1 MPAKRVVVDNHV
13 DMLVEDL
20 GNLLDME
27 TAGNLLEVKLEKG
40 HLKIRKKLYNSSV
53 INIIYKHQLKNI
65 KAIIYR

>member
-1 MPAKRVVVDNHV
+1 MPAKLVVV
-13 DMLVEDL
+13 VEDL

-53 INIIYKHQLKNI
+53 IEIIYK
-65 KAIIYR
+65 R